1 MKASDVR
8 KGQVVRVK
16 NLADDLGPVLVLVE
30 PRYIET
36 RQDVGAL
43 GAVFSIAPVGD
54 RDLDDPHGCVVFVE
68 HEAGEF
74 PAAYLP
80 WELDLLGEPVGR
92 P

>member
-1 MKASDVR
+1 MKARDIR

-16 NLADDLGPVLVLVE
+16 NLADGFGPVLVE
-30 PRYIET
+30 DRYIET

-43 GAVFSIAPVGD
+43 GAVISITPVSD
-54 RDLDDPHGCVVFVE
+54 RDLDESYGCVVFVE

-80 WELDLLGEPVGR
+80 WELDLFGEPVGR
-92 P
+92 H